1 MNAMKKLL
9 ALLLAAMML
18 LGVVA
23 AAEGTAEA
31 GVDGQL
37 ISEGMMDIQY
47 AKGFSIE
54 MFQGGYR
61 IINDLLSGGRILVV
75 PEGMS
80 VLADLDDDIQVLQL
94 PVTNAYICGTNV
106 VAMCNAIGAIDKVTL
121 VGSKSRYHFD
131 SVNAQLDSGYTQFAG
146 GYTTDADYELI
157 ATAGT
162 QVAVWNG
169 DDEEVIQKFR
179 DLGIVILCEENTTEP
194 SLYGRMEW
202 WKCLGV
208 LLGVEEQAN
217 AYFESQVEQIEAIR
231 AEGDAGVVAGMGYL
245 SASSN
250 NYSARRSGDF
260 QADYIRYAGG
270 TYNLQD
276 VEPDKGGSLKMTAED
291 FYLRFKDIDLMVWY
305 GSVDDLDELEELYPS
320 IVDFKAYQNN
330 RIYVCSD
337 SYIQH
342 GAANPAQI
350 VADTHTILT
359 SDDPA
364 VVTQYYSQLTHA
376 ADSAN

>member
-1 MNAMKKLL
+1 MNAMKKVL

-31 GVDGQL
+31 GADGQL

-80 VLADLDDDIQVLQL
+80 VPADLDDDIQVLQL

-131 SVNAQLDSGYTQFAG
+131 EVNAQLDSGYTQFAG

-208 LLGVEEQAN
+208 LLGVEDQAN

-305 GSVDDLDELEELYPS
+305 GSVDDLDELEALYPS